1 VSKQWNPKKPTVELR
16 PSRIRRD
23 PRLIAPIE
31 EKKKVAPITREQE
44 IWLGVTG
51 IVLFAMA
58 IAVATAGFSLVTGR
72 GGAAAPPPPPAQQF
86 LRCGIGD
93 GANCVIDGD
102 TIRFADQPVSIAGME
117 VPRLQTAECANE
129 AARGSQSAERLTEIL
144 NSGKVTLGPAVNEP
158 DGRLRRKVEVN
169 GQDVATAMIDA
180 GAAREAGSTLA
191 WC

>member
-1 VSKQWNPKKPTVELR
+1 MSKQWNPRKPTVELR

-23 PRLIAPIE
+23 PRLIQPIE
-31 EKKKVAPITREQE
+31 EKKVAPLSHEQE

-72 GGAAAPPPPPAQQF
+72 GGAAPPPPTQQF
-86 LRCGIGD
+86 FRCGIGD

-102 TIRFADQPVSIAGME
+102 TIRFADQAVSIAGME
-117 VPRLQTAECANE
+117 APRLQTAECAQE

-144 NSGKVTLGPAVNEP
+144 NSGKVTLAGAVNEP

-180 GAAREAGSTLA
+180 GAAKAPGSGGG

>member
-31 EKKKVAPITREQE
+31 EKKVAPITREQE

-72 GGAAAPPPPPAQQF
+72 GGDAAPPPPTQQF
-86 LRCGIGD
+86 FRCGIGD

-102 TIRFADQPVSIAGME
+102 AIRFADQPVSIAGME
-117 VPRLQTAECANE
+117 APRLQTADCANE

-144 NSGKVTLGPAVNEP
+144 NSGKATLGGAVREE

-180 GAAREAGSTLA
+180 GAARAAGSSGG
-191 WC
+191 WCSQ